1 MVSTAMVWDTNHSC
15 RADMFKLQW
24 ERESTMRKGKTHMQ
38 RVRRTL
44 L

>member
-1 MVSTAMVWDTNHSC
+1 MVSTAMVWDTNHSLKF
-15 RADMFKLQW
+15 MFKLQW
-24 ERESTMRKGKTHMQ
+24 ERGSTMCKGKTHTQ